1 MLVRED
7 EVGDEDERNTWEAAV
22 GAGGD
27 LGGVLNFPLL
37 SVGFTKTLNG
47 CISVLVREDEVR
59 DEDGRDTWGGAVGAG
74 GDLEGVLN
82 FPLLSLSVWATE
94 TLCGGICDEL
104 GGKDGGAAKEEVLG
118 GKGGFEIFESPDS

>member
-7 EVGDEDERNTWEAAV
+7 EVGDEDERSTWEAAV

-47 CISVLVREDEVR
+47 GISVLVREGE
-59 DEDGRDTWGGAVGAG
+59 DEDGRDT
-74 GDLEGVLN
+74 
-82 FPLLSLSVWATE
+82 
-94 TLCGGICDEL
+94 
-104 GGKDGGAAKEEVLG
+104 
-118 GKGGFEIFESPDS
+118 